1 MVIQTVRFI
10 KYSKAIQ
17 LMNLVVTLFSAGGKP
32 RTNLEFLKNKIFRK
46 AVILVT
52 GVFLRNWDLAEQT
65 TMYSSW
71 DGS

>member
-1 MVIQTVRFI
+1 
-10 KYSKAIQ
+10 
-17 LMNLVVTLFSAGGKP
+17 MNLVVTLFSAGGKP